1 MKILMK
7 KSVLSSDGWR
17 WEEKVYDIDNK
28 VASDY
33 IKKGIGVEFVEQVK
47 EEKKA
52 KETKENKVARK
63 RTTKKSK

>member
-7 KSVLSSDGWR
+7 KSVLSSEGWR
-17 WEEKVYDIDNK
+17 WEEKVYDVDNK

-33 IKKGIGVEFVEQVK
+33 IKKGIGVEFVEKVK
-47 EEKKA
+47 EEKKP
-52 KETKENKVARK
+52 KETKENKVARR